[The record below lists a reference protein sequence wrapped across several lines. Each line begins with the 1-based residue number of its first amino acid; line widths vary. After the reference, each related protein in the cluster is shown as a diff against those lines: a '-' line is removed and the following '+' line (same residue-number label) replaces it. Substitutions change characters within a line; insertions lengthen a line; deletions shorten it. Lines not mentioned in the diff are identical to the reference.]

1 MEVGAHANA
10 HQEDTSTSAA
20 PSSPQ
25 ASRREP
31 NRMEQHRDLPPKIT
45 SQELDQ
51 TIDELR
57 AVGGVHLLPIMIAV
71 GLRHRIRANT
81 SGRRHCSFLLD
92 KPTII
97 LLATTLRK
105 PKVHP
110 LSRRIVRSVLGNVSR
125 VIIIACDAQ
134 PRFYA
139 LAATRAAM
147 DRQHVLIIETRPQH
161 EGDWCALIHRALQHT
176 YTNALQ

>member
-1 MEVGAHANA
+1 M
-10 HQEDTSTSAA
+10 TS
-20 PSSPQ
+20 
-25 ASRREP
+25 
-31 NRMEQHRDLPPKIT
+31 PPKIT

-71 GLRHRIRANT
+71 RDYGIAFAQILQDGGT
-81 SGRRHCSFLLD
+81 VSFSFD

-97 LLATTLRK
+97 LLGDDLEEAK
-105 PKVHP
+105 GPSAFHDE
-110 LSRRIVRSVLGNVSR
+110 SVRSVLGNVSR

-176 YTNALQ
+176 YTKRPSIGGPQFPWRHS